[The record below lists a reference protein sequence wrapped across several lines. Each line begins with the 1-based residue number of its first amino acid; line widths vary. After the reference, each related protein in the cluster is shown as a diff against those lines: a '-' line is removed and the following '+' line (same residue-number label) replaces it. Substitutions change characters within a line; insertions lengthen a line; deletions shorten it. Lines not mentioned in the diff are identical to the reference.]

1 MLLLASAQITQI
13 HDKVSA
19 IDISTDESDESDAT
33 CPKCGFLHLAD
44 NGMWMRVMA
53 VRIGLTCPA
62 QTIVIKNTY
71 GMCYCFLYLK

>member
-44 NGMWMRVMA
+44 NGMWIA
-53 VRIGLTCPA
+53 C
-62 QTIVIKNTY
+62 Y
-71 GMCYCFLYLK
+71 GCQNWFNLSCTNNSNKKYLRDVLLFFIP